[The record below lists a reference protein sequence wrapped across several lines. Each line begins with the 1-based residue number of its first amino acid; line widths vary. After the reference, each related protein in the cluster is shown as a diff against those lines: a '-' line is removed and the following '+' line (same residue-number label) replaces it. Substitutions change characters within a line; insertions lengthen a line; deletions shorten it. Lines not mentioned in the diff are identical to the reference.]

1 MMQITELVL
10 QKEIKKYLD
19 RHPQSD
25 MKAAITNVIKYR
37 IPNDICQTP
46 RWHKER
52 LDDLIA
58 MVKKWGM
65 WVLTAV
71 TASKCSWY
79 LQRW

>member
-1 MMQITELVL
+1 MLQIKELVL

-19 RHPQSD
+19 RHPESD
-25 MKAAITNVIKYR
+25 MKAAITNVIKYKV
-37 IPNDICQTP
+37 PKEICQTP

-65 WVLTAV
+65 WVLRHV
-71 TASKCSWY
+71 TALTCCR
-79 LQRW
+79 LL